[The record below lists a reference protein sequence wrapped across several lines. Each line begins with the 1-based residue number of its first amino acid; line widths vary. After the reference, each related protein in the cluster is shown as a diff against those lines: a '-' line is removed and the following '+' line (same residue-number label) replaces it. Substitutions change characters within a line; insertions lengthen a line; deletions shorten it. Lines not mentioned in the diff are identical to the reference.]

1 VKAHFPKPLA
11 FLPLLLLFAPG
22 IRAQIEPRSP
32 MRSAMRI
39 LVIVRNSDN
48 SPAPVGVSVRL
59 EVDGGGLM
67 DVQSTDSSG
76 KVTFHPTVLTGYTIV
91 VHQPGYKDAAKHV
104 DLTLTPTAFVTLQL
118 FPLPD
123 ASGPSGAPAG
133 AGGTTIPIGQLT
145 IPEEARK
152 QFETGQDLLE
162 EKHDVPGSI
171 DHFRKAIKLHEN
183 FPQAYTLLG
192 LAYLQDQKLS
202 DSKAALERAVQ
213 LNPQSGAAYVGL
225 GACLNQMKDFP
236 AAEKALL
243 KGLELLPESPEGNY
257 ELAKAYWALRRWQ
270 DAEPHAVKA
279 EKLQP
284 DVPGVHVLMG
294 NILLQE
300 RDNAGA
306 LKEFKEYLRMDPMGP
321 MNDAVRTMV
330 AKLEKAQGTP
340 K

>member
-1 VKAHFPKPLA
+1 MKTHFPKSLA

-39 LVIVRNSDN
+39 LVVVRNADN
-48 SPAPVGVSVRL
+48 SPAPVGVNVRL

-76 KVTFHPTVLTGYTIV
+76 KVTFHPTVMTGYTIV

-104 DLTLTPTAFVTLQL
+104 DLTLTPTSFVNLQL

-123 ASGPSGAPAG
+123 SNDQPPAG
-133 AGGTTIPIGQLT
+133 TGTGGRTISVGELGIS
-145 IPEEARK
+145 EKARK
-152 QFETGQDLLE
+152 EFETGQDLLE
-162 EKHDVPGSI
+162 EKHDPSGSI
-171 DHFRKAIKLHEN
+171 DHFRRAIKLHEN

-213 LNPQSGAAYVGL
+213 LNAQSGAAYVGL
-225 GACLNQMKDFP
+225 GACLNQIKDFP

-257 ELAKAYWALRRWQ
+257 ELAKTYWALRRWQ

-306 LKEFKEYLRMDPMGP
+306 LQQFNEYLRLDPHGP
-321 MNDAVRTMV
+321 MSDAVRSMV
-330 AKLEKAQGTP
+330 SKLQKVVG